1 LASKVTRF
9 GYKTHDPARQATS
22 PRFAD
27 GRGDGLRDAIILSQ
41 CPPGCPMGYNP
52 EYAFSSMY
60 REGYGQ
66 AFQPIPC
73 PCDGSCKRGKQ
84 FGEAPDS
91 DQEEE

>member
-1 LASKVTRF
+1 MT

-27 GRGDGLRDAIILSQ
+27 GREDGLQDAITASQ
-41 CPPGCPMGYNP
+41 CPPGYPMGYRP

-60 REGYGQ
+60 RAGYDQ
-66 AFQPIPC
+66 AFQPMPC

-91 DQEEE
+91 DKEEE